1 MKKIR
6 AKLGTP
12 RLVLGKP
19 TAKMTA
25 TSSHTD
31 LKSIIE
37 MAIHELCIA
46 QEKIAEILNTIDQ
59 EIHPRINQA
68 LAELDEALSS

>member
-1 MKKIR
+1 MIREILKKIR
-6 AKLGTP
+6 AKLGTSK
-12 RLVLGKP
+12 LVSGKP

-31 LKSIIE
+31 LQTMIE

-46 QEKIAEILNTIDQ
+46 QEKSLKFTA
-59 EIHPRINQA
+59 
-68 LAELDEALSS
+68 